1 MVKQE
6 IKHLLKALKKKKMSI
21 LKGEKTLIENSCFEG
36 DGQLIIGN
44 KCTIQNSKI
53 ICYAPCRVKLGNNV
67 SLRNNVIIDCY
78 SKGKIELGNDVIVGP
93 NVYIT
98 NHNHGTKKSELI
110 RKQGYV
116 ENDTLIGDDVWIGAN
131 VSILAGV
138 RIGNGAIIGAGA
150 VVTKDVPSYALVGG
164 VPAKVIKYRE

>member
-1 MVKQE
+1 MVNQVINK
-6 IKHLLKALKKKKMSI
+6 LLKVLKKKKMSV

-36 DGQLIIGN
+36 NGHLIIGN
-44 KCTIQNSKI
+44 KCTIKNSKI
-53 ICYAPCRVKLGNNV
+53 ICYAPCRVKFGNNV
-67 SLRNNVIIDCY
+67 SLTNNVIIDCY
-78 SKGKIELGNDVIVGP
+78 SDGKIEFGNDVIFGP

-110 RKQGYV
+110 RTQGYV
-116 ENDTLIGDDVWIGAN
+116 GNDTLIGNDVWIGAN
-131 VSILAGV
+131 VAILAGT

-150 VVTKDVPSYALVGG
+150 VVTKDVPPYAIVGG

>member
-1 MVKQE
+1 M
-6 IKHLLKALKKKKMSI
+6 
-21 LKGEKTLIENSCFEG
+21 IENSCFEG
-36 DGQLIIGN
+36 NGQLIIGN
-44 KCTIQNSKI
+44 KCTIKNSKI
-53 ICYAPCRVKLGNNV
+53 ICYAPCRVKFGNNV
-67 SLRNNVIIDCY
+67 SLTNNVIIDCY
-78 SKGKIELGNDVIVGP
+78 SEGKIELGNDAGSVNFFS

-110 RKQGYV
+110 RRQGYV

-131 VSILAGV
+131 VAILAGV

-150 VVTKDVPSYALVGG
+150 VVTKDVPPYAIVGG